1 MIKFNSETISNFVND
16 NIHFLNDI
24 QVAHWQTKSYSQ
36 HEGLGEF
43 YTKFNTLND
52 RFVETW
58 QGAHNNRI
66 LFGADYKANVI
77 NYADLRDLISR
88 VKAQKVRVTEFADY
102 IEGINEKAI
111 LNDVESILED
121 MQEEFSQLL
130 YHLSLQ

>member
-1 MIKFNSETISNFVND
+1 M
-16 NIHFLNDI
+16 
-24 QVAHWQTKSYSQ
+24 
-36 HEGLGEF
+36 
-43 YTKFNTLND
+43 ND

-77 NYADLRDLISR
+77 NYADLRDLTSR

-102 IEGINEKAI
+102 IESINEKAI